1 MSREEKVEADV
12 LKGTTLKV
20 YRFMFKEGKP
30 VGIHDVQRG
39 AGLSS
44 PSLASYHVEKLLN
57 AGLIRRQDGGYIVDR
72 VLFEN
77 MVRVKRTLIP
87 LQAANAT
94 FFLTALLILFTYLR
108 PPEVTST
115 YVFSLAVIF
124 VAFVASLYEMR
135 GALSRV

>member
-124 VAFVASLYEMR
+124 VALVASLYEMR
-135 GALSRV
+135 RALSRL